1 MKRKKHLF
9 FLILL
14 ALVCLVLLGT
24 GTLAA
29 YTKVENVKRV
39 AAVKS
44 STDELCFSS
53 NYLTLWDG
61 GDRTKKTFNV
71 NQNSSFTIH
80 LNICN
85 YPQKDITKFSAS
97 DIVYTLSISL
107 INENGDV
114 VNNPAVNDLLS
125 VNPTYAGEHRLSGGA
140 ANYDRYIISSN
151 NIETLARYTIR
162 IEATSSS
169 LNKTLDKTLAADL
182 KLKITSQSISWKV
195 GPADTGNDFD
205 AFNFDIFGTADETVK
220 LSWPS
225 DLVRISPWAKDDL
238 QVVDATNISN
248 GSITFKV
255 GGSGQPTRYRLQFYK
270 VDDSVGLADI
280 TGEIKIT
287 PIS

>member
-53 NYLTLWDG
+53 NYLTLLEDG
-61 GDRTKKTFNV
+61 TAPAIKTFNV
-71 NQNSSFTIH
+71 NQDSNFTIH
-80 LNICN
+80 LKIYNS
-85 YPQKDITKFSAS
+85 PQKGTKFS
-97 DIVYTLSISL
+97 DIDIDYTLSISL
-107 INENGDV
+107 IDKNGNEVPGTG
-114 VNNPAVNDLLS
+114 LLN
-125 VNPTYAGEHRLSGGA
+125 VPENFAGPHNLERGSAKFHK
-140 ANYDRYIISSN
+140 YEISSSN
-151 NIETLARYTIR
+151 VSDLAKYTIR
-162 IEATSSS
+162 IKAVSST
-169 LNKTLDKTLAADL
+169 LNKTLAADL

-195 GPADTGNDFD
+195 EPADTGNDFD
-205 AFNFDIFGTADETVK
+205 AFNFDIFGTAEETVT

-225 DLVRISPWAKDDL
+225 DKVRISHWALYDL
-238 QVVDATNISN
+238 QNVDSSSIES

-280 TGEIKIT
+280 TGKIKIT

>member
-14 ALVCLVLLGT
+14 ALVCLVLLAT

-29 YTKVENVKRV
+29 YTRVENVKRV
-39 AAVKS
+39 ATVKS

-53 NYLTLWDG
+53 NYLTLLEDG
-61 GDRTKKTFNV
+61 TAPAIKTFNV
-71 NQNSSFTIH
+71 NQDSNFTIH
-80 LNICN
+80 LKIYNS
-85 YPQKDITKFSAS
+85 PQKGTKFS
-97 DIVYTLSISL
+97 DIDIDYTLSISL
-107 INENGDV
+107 IDKNGNEVPGTG
-114 VNNPAVNDLLS
+114 LLN
-125 VNPTYAGEHRLSGGA
+125 VPENFAGPHNLERGSAKFHK
-140 ANYDRYIISSN
+140 YEISSSN
-151 NIETLARYTIR
+151 VSDLAKYTIR
-162 IEATSSS
+162 IKAVSST
-169 LNKTLDKTLAADL
+169 LNKTLAADL

-195 GPADTGNDFD
+195 EPADTGNDFD
-205 AFNFDIFGTADETVK
+205 AFNFDIFGTAEETVT

-225 DLVRISPWAKDDL
+225 DKVRISHWALYDL
-238 QVVDATNISN
+238 QNVDSSSIES

-280 TGEIKIT
+280 TGKIKIT

>member
-195 GPADTGNDFD
+195 EPADTGSDFD
-205 AFNFDIFGTADETVK
+205 AFNFDIFGTAEETVT

-225 DLVRISPWAKDDL
+225 SVIISHWAEDEL
-238 QVVDATNISN
+238 PNAHVDGN
-248 GSITFKV
+248 SITFTV
-255 GGSGQPTRYRLQFYK
+255 GGAEQPTRYRIQFYK
-270 VDDSVGLADI
+270 VDKNVTLEQI
-280 TGEIKIT
+280 TNDIKIE
-287 PIS
+287 PSS

>member
-29 YTKVENVKRV
+29 YTRVENVKRV

-61 GDRTKKTFNV
+61 AGDRATKTFNV
-71 NQNSSFTIH
+71 NQGSNFTIH
-80 LNICN
+80 LKIYNS
-85 YPQKDITKFSAS
+85 PQKGTKFS
-97 DIVYTLSISL
+97 DDEIEYTLSIVLIGENGTEVSYSEL
-107 INENGDV
+107 LNVSENFADTHILEGGSAKFHTYEISNKQDKINE
-114 VNNPAVNDLLS
+114 
-125 VNPTYAGEHRLSGGA
+125 
-140 ANYDRYIISSN
+140 
-151 NIETLARYTIR
+151 LAKYTIR
-162 IEATSSS
+162 INATSTT
-169 LNKTLDKTLAADL
+169 LNKTLAADL

-195 GPADTGNDFD
+195 EPADTGSDFD